1 MKIVAKCI
9 DFVSLSYQVQV
20 KVCNP
25 IHLTCLFCL
34 GMDLTGISGNYFN
47 GGVKLISSAVNIRI
61 F

>member
-25 IHLTCLFCL
+25 IHLTGLFCL
-34 GMDLTGISGNYFN
+34 GINLTGIRGHYFN
-47 GGVKLISSAVNIRI
+47 CGVKLIRLLI
-61 F
+61 